1 MRSICAIAPTTTFT
15 YNLQDPIEPIMMQHK
30 SRFVPG
36 DRLITLAILSISML
50 AAFAVR
56 TIWPYENVFV
66 DGVVWFRGMDAW
78 YHMRLVDSLV
88 HNFPFVTA
96 FDPFTFFPRGVLAI
110 FHPLTNWLIAVPA
123 LIAGGGNPSP
133 ELVDICGAY
142 FPPVLGALTVIPVY
156 FIGRHLFGPIAGA
169 VSALLIAVL
178 PGEFLS
184 RSLLGFADHH
194 VTETFFSTAALLF
207 LMIATRQASVDGVTL
222 HRPADILNPAYR
234 RTLLYTGLAGLA
246 LGLYILA
253 WRGSVLILGILFLYV
268 VVRTLIDYS
277 TGARGNDLMLVC
289 SGATAIAVVIASPTV
304 QTHYMSV
311 LYLLAMI
318 GVVAAP
324 FGSRLFSDLGRR
336 LHWSFRTFVLVAI
349 GGFTVLLVFIAIA
362 IPSLWHNISGA
373 VAFMVPTG
381 AHLTIMEMH
390 PLFFPGGEF
399 SFAVAWWN
407 NFTTALG
414 GSILGLFLLVRS
426 ARTRRGN
433 SVVLFAV
440 WSFVMLF
447 AVLLQRRFGYYYAVN
462 AAVLC
467 GFLTAWVF
475 HSPWM
480 EQQYQALRQRA
491 PVPTTLKT
499 QSKKARRAIES
510 HRAERRAAVFSIVTV
525 AIIVAGVLFV
535 PNVDMA
541 RNFAKEPSL
550 MTRGWWE
557 TLGWMRENTPE
568 PLGPDGYYALYDPQ
582 TEHGGFEYPPEA
594 YGVMAWWDYGHWITR
609 VSQRIP
615 VANPFQQ
622 GARQAGLFLTT
633 QSEAEG
639 ALLMDEYGCRYVVID
654 SRTSIRTF
662 HDVVA
667 WAQLDL
673 DDYREV
679 YLQRTPAGTLGRVV
693 LYYPEYYRSMMVR
706 LYNFGGEAFEP
717 EEYTAIRYEERR
729 EDGAILK
736 EIIDMR
742 EFATYDE
749 ARAFIDSADDN
760 RWRLVGTNP
769 PVSAV
774 PLSGLQQFSPVFES
788 EAQTFIQAQLLPEVR
803 VFQYTGVAQ

>member
-1 MRSICAIAPTTTFT
+1 MCAIAPATTFT
-15 YNLQDPIEPIMMQHK
+15 YNLQSPNELAMTQHR

-36 DRLITLAILSISML
+36 DRLITLAILTISML
-50 AAFAVR
+50 AAFAIR
-56 TIWPYENVFV
+56 TVWPYENVFV

-96 FDPFTFFPRGVLAI
+96 FDPFTFFPRGVLSV

-133 ELVDICGAY
+133 ELVDISGAY
-142 FPPVLGALTVIPVY
+142 FPPILGALTVIPVY
-156 FIGRHLFGPIAGA
+156 FIGRHLLGPIAGA

-207 LMIATRQASVDGVTL
+207 LMIATRQASVDGVSL
-222 HRPADILNPAYR
+222 HRPADVLNPAYR
-234 RTLLYTGLAGLA
+234 RTLLYTGLAGVA

-253 WRGSVLILGILFLYV
+253 WRGSVLVMGILFLYV
-268 VVRTLIDYS
+268 VVRTLIDYY
-277 TGARGNDLMLVC
+277 TGARGDDLMLVC
-289 SGATAIAVVIASPTV
+289 SGATAIAVMIASSTV
-304 QTHYMSV
+304 QTHYMST
-311 LYLLAMI
+311 LYLLAML

-324 FGSRLFSDLGRR
+324 FGLRLFRNLGLRF
-336 LHWSFRTFVLVAI
+336 HWSFRTFVLAVIGTFAVLMVVVAI
-349 GGFTVLLVFIAIA
+349 GVPGLWGNIRGAIA
-362 IPSLWHNISGA
+362 
-373 VAFMVPTG
+373 FMIPTG

-390 PLFFPGGEF
+390 PLLFPAGEF
-399 SFAVAWWN
+399 SFTVAWN

-414 GSILGLFLLVRS
+414 GSIVGMFLLIRF
-426 ARTRRGN
+426 ARTRPEN

-440 WSFVMLF
+440 WSLVMLF

-480 EQQYQALRQRA
+480 QRKYQALRQHA

-499 QSKKARRAIES
+499 QSKKARRAIAS
-510 HRAERRAAVFSIVTV
+510 HKSERRAAVLSIVTISV
-525 AIIVAGVLFV
+525 LVAGVLFV

-557 TLGWMRENTPE
+557 TLTWMRENTPE
-568 PLGPDGYYALYDPQ
+568 PLGPYGYYALYDPP
-582 TEHGGFEYPPEA
+582 TEQGGFEYPTEA
-594 YGVMAWWDYGHWITR
+594 YGVMAWWDYGHWLTR

-615 VANPFQQ
+615 VSNPFQQ

-633 QSEAEG
+633 QSETEG
-639 ALLMDEYGCRYVVID
+639 ALLMDEYGCRYVLID

-662 HDVVA
+662 HGVVM
-667 WAQLDL
+667 WAQRDL

-679 YLQRTPAGTLGRVV
+679 YLQRTPAGTLGRVL

-706 LYNFGGEAFEP
+706 LYNFGGEEFEP
-717 EEYTAIRYEERR
+717 QEYTAIRYEERR
-729 EDGAILK
+729 EDGATLK

-749 ARAFIDSADDN
+749 VQAFIDSAEDN

-769 PVSAV
+769 LVSAV
-774 PLSGLQQFSPVFES
+774 PLSGLQQFSLVFES
-788 EAQTFIQAQLLPEVR
+788 ESQTFIQAQLLPEVR
-803 VFQYTGVAQ
+803 VFEYTGAGQ